1 MRVLRLLAKRGN
13 AIRYPANGYQRGYT
27 LVEVVVA
34 VAIVGVIAVA
44 FLSALT
50 SGYLALALADE
61 NTVAES
67 LTRTEFERIR
77 EAAYPIVLVD
87 AGPNPAHGEFL
98 RHRPVL
104 NGMYAVDIEVA
115 PEVDP
120 TAEERPIQLVT
131 VVISHQGEIV
141 LTTETY
147 TADATRSLLSQPGDG

>member
-1 MRVLRLLAKRGN
+1 MRLLRLLARGSWGRESVMN
-13 AIRYPANGYQRGYT
+13 KGQRGYT
-27 LVEVVVA
+27 LVEVIVA

-77 EAAYPIVLVD
+77 DADYPIVLPDPD
-87 AGPNPAHGEFL
+87 AGIVGNYP
-98 RHRPVL
+98 RHRDVL
-104 NGMYAVDIEVA
+104 GELYDVDIDVV
-115 PEVDP
+115 PPVDP
-120 TAEERPIQLVT
+120 TAEERPMQLVT
-131 VVISHQGEIV
+131 VVVSHQGEIV

-147 TADATRSLLSQPGDG
+147 KADPRKGVLN

>member
-1 MRVLRLLAKRGN
+1 MGLLRLPAKGSWGRESVLNKGE
-13 AIRYPANGYQRGYT
+13 RGYT
-27 LVEVVVA
+27 LVEVIVA
-34 VAIVGVIAVA
+34 VAIVGIIAVA

-50 SGYLALALADE
+50 SGYLALALADK

-77 EAAYPIVLVD
+77 DADYPIVLPDPDNGIV
-87 AGPNPAHGEFL
+87 GNYPS
-98 RHRPVL
+98 HRDVL
-104 NGMYAVDIEVA
+104 GGLYALDIEVNPA
-115 PEVDP
+115 VDP

-147 TADATRSLLSQPGDG
+147 KADPRKGVLN